1 MNILCCFESY
11 CRDMQC
17 SYVNRKVQAM
27 DSRRKAGSAP
37 ARPSDPSRR
46 AVLAGGSAA
55 PLIAGLA
62 SPGTPGDPA
71 LAICQRWIAVDT
83 EHRRLLTEWGTLEGR
98 LIRKHGWF
106 RLSPEER
113 TAIPEG
119 ARLAEIEAR
128 LDVLEEE
135 NQTLLKAMR
144 PTPAKSVEAVIA
156 NLSVARGLIF
166 GEDHPEAH
174 GLIVRAVRDLAKL
187 SVPK

>member
-1 MNILCCFESY
+1 
-11 CRDMQC
+11 
-17 SYVNRKVQAM
+17 M

-46 AVLAGGSAA
+46 AVLAGATTT

-62 SPGTPGDPA
+62 SPSAPGDSA
-71 LAICQRWIAVDT
+71 LAISKRWLALDA
-83 EHRRLLTEWGTLEGR
+83 EQRRLLTEWGNLEGW
-98 LIRKHGWF
+98 LIKKHSWF

-113 TAIPEG
+113 SAIPEG
-119 ARLAEIEAR
+119 VRLVEIEAR

-135 NQTLLKAMR
+135 SHVLLKAMR

-166 GEDHPEAH
+166 EEDHPEAH
-174 GLIVRAVRDLAKL
+174 GLIARAVRDLAKL
-187 SVPK
+187 SATK